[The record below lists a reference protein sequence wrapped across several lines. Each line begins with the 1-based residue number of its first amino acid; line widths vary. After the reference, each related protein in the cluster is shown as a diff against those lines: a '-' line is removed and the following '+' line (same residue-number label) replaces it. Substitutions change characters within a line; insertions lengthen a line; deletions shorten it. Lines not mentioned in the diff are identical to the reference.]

1 MRDHLVIRKMILPM
15 EIDGI
20 KTQLN
25 FNKIMKIKTTCHGLS
40 FSLKQDHFIQ
50 RFLLNLQ
57 K

>member
-1 MRDHLVIRKMILPM
+1 MRDHLVIRRMILPM

-25 FNKIMKIKTTCHGLS
+25 FNKIMKIKTTCYGLS

-50 RFLLNLQ
+50 RFILNLQ